1 MAQKTQQKNLI
12 CISCPR
18 GCHLTAEKDV
28 NGEWQISGNMCPL
41 GKKYAVQEM
50 TDPRRVVTAVMKTD
64 DPANPFVPVRTNR
77 AYPKADIPAL
87 LNQLYKMEVKTPVAL
102 GDVVLSN
109 ANGTGI
115 DVVIAESI

>member
-1 MAQKTQQKNLI
+1 MTQKTQQKNLI

-18 GCHLTAEKDV
+18 GCHLAAEKDT

-64 DPANPFVPVRTNR
+64 DPANPFVPVRSNQ
-77 AYPKADIPAL
+77 AYPKSEIPAL
-87 LNQLYKMEVKTPVAL
+87 LNRLYKMEVKTPVKL
-102 GDVVLSN
+102 GDVVLSDV
-109 ANGTGI
+109 NGSGI
-115 DVVIAESI
+115 DIIIAESI